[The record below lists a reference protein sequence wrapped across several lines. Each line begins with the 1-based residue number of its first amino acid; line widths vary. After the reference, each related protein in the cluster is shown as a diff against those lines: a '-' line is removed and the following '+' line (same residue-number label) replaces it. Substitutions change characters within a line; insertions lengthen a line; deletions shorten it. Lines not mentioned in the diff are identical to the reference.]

1 MRTFKD
7 RVLVFGEAALPVIE
21 LPSDDVT
28 AFLKRPDCRSCRVQ
42 SVSTQLCQT
51 LEGEIPAIR
60 QAEDQRKQPLC
71 FQREGAISEM
81 DIGHD
86 RVISVLFNA
95 ENSHASSPLRADRLT
110 SQRGQLGR
118 GVRAFLEHTSLILPE
133 WPMKPAGT
141 ALRTDAIASAVVV
154 VIRCF
159 LHQHLECQ
167 GASFWVHILLTSI
180 SEQKKAPSLFC
191 FERCSCAVQ

>member
-1 MRTFKD
+1 
-7 RVLVFGEAALPVIE
+7 
-21 LPSDDVT
+21 
-28 AFLKRPDCRSCRVQ
+28 
-42 SVSTQLCQT
+42 
-51 LEGEIPAIR
+51 
-60 QAEDQRKQPLC
+60 
-71 FQREGAISEM
+71 M

-95 ENSHASSPLRADRLT
+95 ENSHASSPFRADRLT

-118 GVRAFLEHTSLILPE
+118 GVRAFLEHTSLRLPE
-133 WPMKPAGT
+133 WPMKLAGT

-154 VIRCF
+154 VIWCF

-180 SEQKKAPSLFC
+180 SEQKNKPRHCSAMRSAITGLCYILLIAASSFQNAVAAHRSHTACFHFAREVGQNQRNTSVFKAF
-191 FERCSCAVQ
+191 